1 MTDGNRGGV
10 KEMSMELYG
19 SVESPETVRDR
30 LRAGEFPVAVYGL
43 GKMGLPLAGAF
54 AELTGAVT
62 GVDVDPEVVSTV
74 NDGVSH
80 VQGEPGLPELVRSQ
94 VETDRLEATTDGP
107 RAASQSTI
115 HVVIVPTLL
124 DEASNPDLSIVESV
138 CRDIAKGLNAGDLV
152 IAESTLPP
160 GTCRDVL
167 YPTLCAESGLE
178 PGAFGLAFC
187 PERTSSGRALRD
199 IRGAYPKVVGGVDD
213 ESGFAAATIYDELT
227 SNEVHV
233 VSDTTTAEAVK
244 VFEGIYRDVNI
255 ALANELATVADELDV
270 SVREA
275 IQTANYLPMCDIHRP
290 GPGVGGHCIPF
301 YPHFLLSQVDR
312 PLPLTHTARNVN
324 VEMPSY
330 TVSLLSSILE
340 ENDVRLE
347 DAAVLVLGFT
357 YRSGIEEMRAS
368 PAIDVVETLH
378 EAGSTVFGIDPLVD
392 PSAYG
397 ARSLDIDDL
406 PDHTFDA
413 AILVTA
419 HEEFDS
425 IPWNDMDPMLV
436 LDGRDALDLGE
447 THHRTYVL
455 GGPTKAGPTI
465 Y

>member
-1 MTDGNRGGV
+1 
-10 KEMSMELYG
+10 MSTELYG
-19 SVESPETVRDR
+19 TTDSAETVRNR
-30 LRAGEFPVAVYGL
+30 LHTGAYPIAVYGL

-62 GVDVDPEVVSTV
+62 GVDVDPEVVAAV
-74 NDGVSH
+74 NEGVCH
-80 VQGEPGLPELVRSQ
+80 VQGEPGLAELVRSQ
-94 VETDRLEATTDGP
+94 VETGRLEATTDGP
-107 RAASQSTI
+107 RAADRSTV
-115 HVVIVPTLL
+115 HVIIVPTLL
-124 DEASNPDLSIVESV
+124 DGESNPDLSIVESV
-138 CRDIAKGLNAGDLV
+138 CRDIAEGLDAGDLV

-213 ESGFAAATIYDELT
+213 ESGLAAATIYDELT
-227 SNEVHV
+227 SNEVHL
-233 VSDTTTAEAVK
+233 VSDATTAEAVK

-255 ALANELATVADELDV
+255 ALANELATIADELDV

-275 IQTANYLPMCDIHRP
+275 IQTANHLPMCDIHRP

-312 PLPLTHTARNVN
+312 PLPLTHTARTVN

-330 TVSLLSSILE
+330 TVSLLSDILE
-340 ENDVRLE
+340 EEDVHLE
-347 DAAVLVLGFT
+347 EATVLVLGFT

-368 PAIDVVETLH
+368 PAIDVVETLRGS
-378 EAGSTVFGIDPLVD
+378 GSTVYGVDPLVD

-397 ARSLDIDDL
+397 ARSLEIDEL
-406 PDHTFDA
+406 PGHTFDA
-413 AILVTA
+413 AILITA
-419 HEEFDS
+419 HDEFDA
-425 IPWNDMDPMLV
+425 IPWNDIDPMPV

-447 THHRTYVL
+447 SHHRTYVL
-455 GGPTKAGPTI
+455 GGPSKGGPEVF
-465 Y
+465 